1 MENMLLVKKQGK
13 ENLENV
19 NMLIFLHHNLSY
31 IPEKTTIYLPSRT
44 DTQSNSQSS
53 SSNVSHVDSIS

>member
-1 MENMLLVKKQGK
+1 MKNMLLEKKLGK

-31 IPEKTTIYLPSRT
+31 IPEKTTIYLPSHT

-53 SSNVSHVDSIS
+53 SSSVSHVESTS